1 MPKKLRLKFFT
12 IVAVPLICVLG
23 IIGLP
28 GTFNQLKENL
38 RERIRLGLD
47 LRGGMHLILQVNTED
62 ALNIETD
69 LLVERIKRALED
81 EEISFEDIRR
91 RDITHVEILDVES
104 TKVRDVRALITESYS
119 AWDIVN
125 LFNPPN
131 SFLLTLRP
139 TVVSQIRESS
149 VREAIQRIRNR
160 VDELGVTEPVI
171 QNHGPVNEYQILVQ
185 LPGVDDSA
193 RVREIIKSTALL
205 ELKIVEPADV
215 FVSRADALK
224 QYNGVVPSGKQLL
237 QGISQFSDSS
247 QPSQTWYVAN
257 QSAAITGK
265 DLRMARAQADEFGRP
280 AVGFDLTND
289 GASRFERITADNVG
303 KRLAIVLDGRVQSA
317 PNIQESIR
325 SSGQIT
331 GSFSDQEANDL
342 ALVLRSGALPASMDY
357 LEERTVGASLGVD
370 SIRQGVIASLI
381 ALVGVALFM
390 VIYYKLSGIIAITA
404 LVLNL
409 IILLAAMVYIGAT
422 LTLPGIAGVVLL
434 IGMAVDSN
442 VLIFERIKE
451 EIWSGKTISSSVST
465 GFGKAIIT
473 IVDANVTT
481 VVAVLFLFLF
491 GTGPVKGFAVVLFW
505 GLLANLFTAIF
516 VSRFIFE
523 VIVGRNRRRESLSI

>member
-171 QNHGPVNEYQILVQ
+171 PVSCTHLR
-185 LPGVDDSA
+185 A
-193 RVREIIKSTALL
+193 RET
-205 ELKIVEPADV
+205 
-215 FVSRADALK
+215 
-224 QYNGVVPSGKQLL
+224 
-237 QGISQFSDSS
+237 
-247 QPSQTWYVAN
+247 
-257 QSAAITGK
+257 
-265 DLRMARAQADEFGRP
+265 
-280 AVGFDLTND
+280 
-289 GASRFERITADNVG
+289 
-303 KRLAIVLDGRVQSA
+303 
-317 PNIQESIR
+317 
-325 SSGQIT
+325 
-331 GSFSDQEANDL
+331 
-342 ALVLRSGALPASMDY
+342 
-357 LEERTVGASLGVD
+357 
-370 SIRQGVIASLI
+370 
-381 ALVGVALFM
+381 
-390 VIYYKLSGIIAITA
+390 
-404 LVLNL
+404 
-409 IILLAAMVYIGAT
+409 
-422 LTLPGIAGVVLL
+422 
-434 IGMAVDSN
+434 
-442 VLIFERIKE
+442 
-451 EIWSGKTISSSVST
+451 
-465 GFGKAIIT
+465 
-473 IVDANVTT
+473 
-481 VVAVLFLFLF
+481 
-491 GTGPVKGFAVVLFW
+491 
-505 GLLANLFTAIF
+505 
-516 VSRFIFE
+516 
-523 VIVGRNRRRESLSI
+523 